1 MFLPNKRMKS
11 KMYAGK
17 EKGCDCVH
25 DSLAIRVRR
34 FDLTA
39 EKMSEKE
46 RKRERE
52 KEEGECVCALLSK

>member
-1 MFLPNKRMKS
+1 
-11 KMYAGK
+11 MYAGK